1 MRSQPRLRNASRPSA
16 TSNKLKQAS
25 ICLKPFALIFAEKC
39 ADTVCGRKIRFFRKR
54 ITPFL
59 EFGTFAVIVYRFGRW
74 AYRVKVPVIRQ
85 LIIALYLFNNVCM
98 IITGIHIHRESD
110 IGAGLVIHNSHCIF
124 ILATQIGH
132 SCTVNQGVSVASIR
146 GTGWPTLGNNVY
158 LGAGC
163 KVMGGVT
170 VGDNVVVS
178 ANSLV
183 IADVPSN
190 CTVLGVPARIIS
202 RQTVS
207 PYLKS
212 PSMTT

>member
-1 MRSQPRLRNASRPSA
+1 MFENIRADLERKMRGYGVRRQDQS
-16 TSNKLKQAS
+16 
-25 ICLKPFALIFAEKC
+25 
-39 ADTVCGRKIRFFRKR
+39 FFRKR
-54 ITPFL
+54 ITPLL
-59 EFGTFAVIVYRFGRW
+59 EFGTHAVIVHRFGRW
-74 AYRVKVPVIRQ
+74 VYKIKIPVIRQ
-85 LIIALYLFNNVCM
+85 LMIFIYLVVNTVCLA
-98 IITGIHIHRESD
+98 ITGIHVHRESD
-110 IGAGLVIHNSHCIF
+110 IGPGLVIHNSNCIF
-124 ILATQIGH
+124 ILATKIGH
-132 SCTVNQGVSVASIR
+132 SCTVNQGVSVASVR

-183 IADVPSN
+183 IADVPSD

-212 PSMTT
+212 PTMTT

>member
-1 MRSQPRLRNASRPSA
+1 MFETIRADLERKMRGYGVRRQDQS
-16 TSNKLKQAS
+16 
-25 ICLKPFALIFAEKC
+25 
-39 ADTVCGRKIRFFRKR
+39 FFRKR
-54 ITPFL
+54 ITPLL
-59 EFGTFAVIVYRFGRW
+59 EFGTLAVIVHRFGRW
-74 AYRVKVPVIRQ
+74 VYNIKIPVIRQ
-85 LIIALYLFNNVCM
+85 LMIFIYLVVNTVCLA
-98 IITGIHIHRESD
+98 ITGIHVHRESD
-110 IGAGLVIHNSHCIF
+110 IGPGLVIHNSNCIF
-124 ILATQIGH
+124 ILATKIGH
-132 SCTVNQGVSVASIR
+132 SCTVNQGVSVASVR

-170 VGDNVVVS
+170 VGDNVVIS

-183 IADVPSN
+183 IADVPSD

-212 PSMTT
+212 PSMIT